1 MYKIENLCMLNV
13 HNFVHFLKIMYTEC
27 TELKIF
33 VY

>member
-13 HNFVHFLKIMYTEC
+13 HNYFLKIIYTEC